1 MHAIALTCNLIGDIA
16 VNPVDNTL
24 VATHPCDN
32 AVSILDPNDPAG
44 TRVITLDGDP
54 VAVAAV
60 AGRAFIATTSASHDA
75 AYVLDLDTGTMVS
88 AHPLEFTI
96 TSMAVSPDGARVFT
110 GRTGRLGNDIAIVD
124 LATEAVTSIAITAR
138 EAAIVEVIRADAG
151 GLLYAGVSGFRD
163 GEVVVVD
170 VAAQRVVAT
179 MRVGAPVRDITLSAD
194 DVVAYVLTH
203 HPRGAAAV
211 LRIDLVRRVIGAV
224 VEVGESATHVAM
236 SPDGAE
242 VFVMDRDGVAV
253 ICTSTGAVFDR
264 IAVGERPSCMAVSP
278 ATGWLYVADYAGV
291 LTGLPTVPPVLQAV
305 DTHVVAELQS
315 AAV

>member
-1 MHAIALTCNLIGDIA
+1 M
-16 VNPVDNTL
+16 
-24 VATHPCDN
+24 
-32 AVSILDPNDPAG
+32 
-44 TRVITLDGDP
+44 
-54 VAVAAV
+54 
-60 AGRAFIATTSASHDA
+60 
-75 AYVLDLDTGTMVS
+75 
-88 AHPLEFTI
+88 
-96 TSMAVSPDGARVFT
+96 
-110 GRTGRLGNDIAIVD
+110 GNDIAIVD
-124 LATEAVTSIAITAR
+124 LATEAVTSIAITAC
-138 EAAIVEVIRADAG
+138 EPAIVEVIRADAG

-170 VAAQRVVAT
+170 GAAQRVVAT
-179 MRVGAPVRDITLSAD
+179 TRVGAPVRDITLSSDGA
-194 DVVAYVLTH
+194 VAYVLTH

-264 IAVGERPSCMAVSP
+264 IAVGERPSCMAVSA

-305 DTHVVAELQS
+305 DTNVVAELQS